1 MTKPCPQ
8 STEDN
13 PNDIKGYCEAPESIV
28 GVMHLS
34 PERPQT
40 KQSELESLYSD
51 RDANDGQCHGK
62 TPREITDGSLQSTEE
77 PPQKVSNK
85 AHIYNK
91 V

>member
-13 PNDIKGYCEAPESIV
+13 PNDVKGYCEAPESIV

-51 RDANDGQCHGK
+51 RDANDG
-62 TPREITDGSLQSTEE
+62 
-77 PPQKVSNK
+77 
-85 AHIYNK
+85 
-91 V
+91 